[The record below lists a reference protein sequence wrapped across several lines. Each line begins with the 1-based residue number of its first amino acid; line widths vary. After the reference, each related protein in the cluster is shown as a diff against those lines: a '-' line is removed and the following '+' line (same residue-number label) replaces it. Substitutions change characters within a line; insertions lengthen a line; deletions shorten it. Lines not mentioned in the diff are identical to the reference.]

1 MCGFYG
7 TAAEVEADS
16 VTTKFID
23 PDLMYEHDDNG
34 HIVVVDG
41 NVKYSKTFQNIV
53 NFLEAEYKSMSAQGG
68 NAGVLGSLKR
78 QLNAIRSNMVE
89 LFIGGISISD
99 RDSLRDLV
107 EDAVLNT
114 RSAAKNGVGY
124 GANTMGFYVTE
135 KLLEEFDDDDDEK
148 YRTMIGIINDAY
160 HNTIKALYST
170 VINPV
175 TDNDKL
181 ERIILGIIDNG
192 GKPWNINTG
201 EYDERV
207 LTSIESE
214 PAILHTIAKI
224 ITIMFTANQ
233 AILQAPSLTA
243 HYY

>member
-1 MCGFYG
+1 MLF
-7 TAAEVEADS
+7 
-16 VTTKFID
+16 
-23 PDLMYEHDDNG
+23 
-34 HIVVVDG
+34 VV
-41 NVKYSKTFQNIV
+41 
-53 NFLEAEYKSMSAQGG
+53 
-68 NAGVLGSLKR
+68 
-78 QLNAIRSNMVE
+78 

-135 KLLEEFDDDDDEK
+135 KLLLEEFDDDDEK
-148 YRTMIGIINDAY
+148 YRTMISIINDAY
-160 HNTIKALYST
+160 YNTIKALYST